1 MKLKVISVLTGTLLL
16 AACSSDKDNANKM
29 AEANAIPGSL
39 EDFNRNVNNK
49 AYFAL
54 DKSHL
59 EAEAQNNMNSV
70 AEWTRKY
77 PQPSMTVEGHC
88 DPRGTREYNLALGQ
102 KRANAASNYL
112 KSKGAGVQN
121 ITTVSYGKDRL
132 PAGQDSSEATYA
144 QNRVA
149 IANIQ

>member
-1 MKLKVISVLTGTLLL
+1 MKFKVISVLTGTLLL
-16 AACSSDKDNANKM
+16 AACSSDKDAKM
-29 AEANAIPGSL
+29 AEGNAIPGSM
-39 EDFNRNVNNK
+39 DDYNRNVNHK
-49 AYFAL
+49 AFFAF

-88 DPRGTREYNLALGQ
+88 DSRGTREYNLALGQ
-102 KRANAASNYL
+102 KRAVAASNYL
-112 KSKGAGVQN
+112 KSKNAGVQN
-121 ITTVSYGKDRL
+121 ISTVSYGKDRL
-132 PAGQDSSEATYA
+132 PAGTDNSEATHA

>member
-29 AEANAIPGSL
+29 AEGNAIPGSI

-59 EAEAQNNMNSV
+59 ESDAQNNMSSV
-70 AEWTRKY
+70 ANWTRTYNKNNVNV
-77 PQPSMTVEGHC
+77 QGNC
-88 DPRGTREYNLALGQ
+88 DERGTREYNLALGQ
-102 KRANAASNYL
+102 RRANAAANYL
-112 KSKGAGVQN
+112 KGQN
-121 ITTVSYGKDRL
+121 QNLNINTVSYGKDRL
-132 PAGQDSSEATYA
+132 PAGPGNHD

-149 IANIQ
+149 IADIQ